1 MKLRLAFL
9 VVAFSGAASAQMGEF
24 WFSAGESIFANP
36 NLGSPFQA
44 PVGLPN
50 DFQLGDGFRFGF
62 RFCFNN
68 QSHFGHEIQ
77 YAYSRTSLKDNA
89 VSPPTSAGFAV
100 HTGGYNFLYYLNKE
114 GSRIR
119 PFATAGIHFSNFVPP
134 GASAASGG
142 GENKFGFNYGVGV
155 KARVGS
161 KFAVRADF
169 RAYETGHPFGLAVSP
184 SGLLTQ
190 IEASAGFGMVF

>member
-1 MKLRLAFL
+1 MKLRLAL
-9 VVAFSGAASAQMGEF
+9 LMVAFSGAASAQMGEF
-24 WFSAGESIFANP
+24 WFSAGASLFANG
-36 NLGSPFQA
+36 NLGSDLPA
-44 PVGLPN
+44 SSGGLPN
-50 DFQLGDGFRFGF
+50 DFQLGNGFRFGF

-68 QSHFGHEIQ
+68 DRHFGHEIQ
-77 YAYSRTSLKDNA
+77 YAYSRTQLIDN
-89 VSPPTSAGFAV
+89 VGGTSTGMAV

-119 PFATAGIHFSNFVPP
+119 PFATAGVHFSNFVPP
-134 GASAASGG
+134 GSSAASGG

-161 KFAVRADF
+161 KFGVRGDF
-169 RAYETGHPFGLAVSP
+169 RAYETGHPFSLSAAP

-190 IEASAGFGMVF
+190 YEVSAGFGYVF